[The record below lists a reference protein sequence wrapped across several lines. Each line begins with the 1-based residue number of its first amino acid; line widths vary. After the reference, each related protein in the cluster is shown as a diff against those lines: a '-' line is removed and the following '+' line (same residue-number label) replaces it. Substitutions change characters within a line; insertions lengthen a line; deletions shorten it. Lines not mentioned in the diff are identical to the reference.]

1 MAKKKRRAIRSLGE
15 SLHDLHI
22 KLHDMDQKLDYLI
35 KNLRRFN
42 SGKDPFHSHPVDF
55 TD

>member
-1 MAKKKRRAIRSLGE
+1 MAKKKRRAVRSLGQ
-15 SLHDLHI
+15 SMDDLHI

-35 KNLRRFN
+35 KNLRRCN
-42 SGKDPFHSHPVDF
+42 SGKDIFHSHPVDF